1 MIAQLT
7 MDLSPWDQTPFAPM
21 ADVLT
26 RTCVTLITTTTTTAN
41 PTPAEP
47 TVKPIDHAELVLPTL
62 TAEHWMEEL
71 FLTNQ
76 DVKLM
81 EPAVLAPSTLIALP
95 LPLTAEPMEVVMLAP
110 ANLLDKS
117 VEFAM
122 EERSLNNLT
131 AILLPIS
138 A

>member
-1 MIAQLT
+1 
-7 MDLSPWDQTPFAPM
+7 M

-47 TVKPIDHAELVLPTL
+47 TAKPIDHAELVLPTL

-76 DVKLM
+76 DVNLM

>member
-1 MIAQLT
+1 
-7 MDLSPWDQTPFAPM
+7 M

-26 RTCVTLITTTTTTAN
+26 RSCVTLITTITTTAK
-41 PTPAEP
+41 PTPAET
-47 TVKPIDHAELVLPTL
+47 TVKPIDLAELVFPTL
-62 TAEHWMEEL
+62 TAEHSMEEL

-76 DVKLM
+76 DVNLM
-81 EPAVLAPSTLIALP
+81 EPAVLAPSMLIALP
-95 LPLTAEPMEVVMLAP
+95 LPLTAEPMEVVMLVP
-110 ANLLDKS
+110 ANPLDKS
-117 VEFAM
+117 VELSM